1 MKSNSSWE
9 VQVPTFYHHS
19 NNQKMHIISPSNA
32 KMTRF
37 DTLVPPLLITEASYG
52 KDRWQQKG
60 MEDGEDNALFYSIRG
75 HESLSSF
82 TSASTEPP
90 SRDASQKSVPR
101 RSSTSSVRDAS
112 RKSTSSKSKSRR
124 NGRRMSASKATTVL
138 FDPTRV
144 PTKSCLKQESKSKS
158 KSVSPNSSELS
169 PQRKRGK
176 IYKVYLP
183 GHRGHVKR
191 QRSIRFN
198 DDVCVREVRSSLSLC
213 KNDHQVLWWQED
225 EQASIKVN
233 LQRLLSRVDRQG
245 VSKTN
250 GRRYCTRGL
259 ERFLDT
265 EDWEIDRIAAED
277 AVLNEQSLQREDG
290 MFDDSRIS
298 AVYVQHTQISL
309 QRATSR
315 GREDADIAES
325 VYKAGASKLC
335 RSASSGSLNASIGL
349 SPAPGPSRP
358 LLRKK
363 SKSFSV
369 LPRRSPRDAEP
380 QRQTRRSQSFRQSR
394 PVVLSTA

>member
-1 MKSNSSWE
+1 MKSNTSWE
-9 VQVPTFYHHS
+9 VQVPTFYNHS
-19 NNQKMHIISPSNA
+19 NNQKIHIISPSNA
-32 KMTRF
+32 KMTGF
-37 DTLVPPLLITEASYG
+37 DTLVPPLLTTEASYRES
-52 KDRWQQKG
+52 RWQQKEL
-60 MEDGEDNALFYSIRG
+60 EDGEDNGLFYSIRG
-75 HESLSSF
+75 HESSSSF

-90 SRDASQKSVPR
+90 SRDASRKSVSR

-124 NGRRMSASKATTVL
+124 NGRRMSASKATTIL

-158 KSVSPNSSELS
+158 VSPNSSELS
-169 PQRKRGK
+169 PQRRRGK
-176 IYKVYLP
+176 VYKVYLP

-198 DDVCVREVRSSLSLC
+198 DDVSVREVRSSLSLC

-245 VSKTN
+245 VSKKN

-298 AVYVQHTQISL
+298 AAYVQYTQISR

-315 GREDADIAES
+315 GLEDADIAES
-325 VYKAGASKLC
+325 VYKAGAAKLC

-349 SPAPGPSRP
+349 SPAPGQSRP

-380 QRQTRRSQSFRQSR
+380 QRQRRRSLSFRQSR